1 MTTAKQ
7 MMHMGVECVPAGET
21 LDRAA
26 QMMRDLQV
34 GSLPICGTDD
44 KLQGI
49 LTDRDIV
56 VKCIAHGKDPSRVT
70 AGELAEGHPI
80 WVDANANEDEV
91 LEVMEQHL
99 IRRVPVMENK
109 KLVGMIS
116 EADLAQHLSDEKLHH
131 FVSTI
136 TAAPATPAMAGGGR
150 KPAKS
155 NKTK

>member
-7 MMHMGVECVPAGET
+7 MMHLGVECVPATET

-34 GSLPICGTDD
+34 GSLPICGTDN
-44 KLQGI
+44 KLKGI

-56 VKCIAHGKDPSRVT
+56 LKCVASGKDPSRMT
-70 AGELAEGHPI
+70 AGELAQGEPV
-80 WVDANANEDEV
+80 WVDSKADEDEV
-91 LEVMEQHL
+91 LTLMEQHL
-99 IRRVPVMENK
+99 IRRVPVMEDHR
-109 KLVGMIS
+109 LVGMIS

-136 TAAPATPAMAGGGR
+136 TQ
-150 KPAKS
+150 
-155 NKTK
+155 